1 MYRSLTAI
9 ALTISLT
16 ACSQAPK
23 PNAQELTHIG
33 ALREANGKTE
43 MLIDCSKVTDA
54 DLVADIE
61 IYTDSQ
67 CKGAKFAGSIVV
79 RGMGDNAGKT
89 KVLLNGQVDW
99 KSDAAIFEQAYRRHF
114 PKWVPTGV

>member
-1 MYRSLTAI
+1 MYRSLTTI
-9 ALTISLT
+9 ALTIALT

-23 PNAQELTHIG
+23 PKAQELTHIG

>member
-1 MYRSLTAI
+1 MRKLTATI
-9 ALTISLT
+9 ALTIALT

-23 PNAQELTHIG
+23 PKAQELTHIG

-54 DLVADIE
+54 DLVADVE

-67 CKGAKFAGSIVV
+67 CKGAKFAGTIVV

-89 KVLLNGQVDW
+89 KVLLNGQEDW
-99 KSDAAIFEQAYRRHF
+99 KSDSAIFEQAYRRHF
-114 PKWVPTGV
+114 PKWVKTGV